1 MIVINKPILKK
12 ILVDAKAFG
21 AKSIAMHAQKGE
33 QSAFV
38 LISNE
43 DLSIEIPIS
52 LAEPALE
59 DYTICFAPVTSTAIS
74 KLTDPITIMGDDCSL
89 TANDLELSAI
99 DSCIDNWNSE
109 AEYVGKI
116 SSESFYQLFNMP
128 KSSPFPLSFNID
140 KGKTISLLKINS
152 DIGCVNKV
160 KFEGNSSPTTYSS
173 KFNVSTDSEKR
184 VIDFIKKSKPL
195 SDANIYIQD
204 SYLIFGFSNS
214 RLLIPVLKGSSP
226 SLKNLDVST
235 LAKINLISLLD
246 FANAKKTILL
256 TNNDS
261 NISFVASDGTER
273 HIPCT
278 NCSKEKFSVSIPST
292 MLAQAI
298 VILGDNM
305 VTLSASN
312 NGLVVMSTSSGSCSS
327 VVMIGGQRNNT

>member
-12 ILVDAKAFG
+12 ILVYAKSFE
-21 AKSIAMHAQKGE
+21 AKSIAMRAKKEE

-38 LISNE
+38 LMSNE
-43 DLSIEIPIS
+43 SLAIEVPIL

-59 DYTICFAPVTSTAIS
+59 DYTICFAPVISTTIS

-128 KSSPFPLSFNID
+128 KSSPFPLCFNID

-152 DIGCVNKV
+152 DIGCVNKA
-160 KFEGNSSPTTYSS
+160 KFEGDSTPTTYSS

-184 VIDFIKKSKPL
+184 VVDFIKKTGPL

-204 SYLIFGFSNS
+204 SYLIFGFSTS
-214 RLLIPVLKGSSP
+214 RLIIPIIKGASP
-226 SLKNLDVST
+226 SLKNLNVST
-235 LAKINLISLLD
+235 AAKINLSSLSDL
-246 FANAKKTILL
+246 ANTKKSILI
-256 TNNDS
+256 TNNNN
-261 NISFVASDGTER
+261 NISFVSSDGTAER

-278 NCSKEKFSVSIPST
+278 NLSEEKFSVSISSA

-298 VILGDNM
+298 AILGNNTI
-305 VTLSASN
+305 TLATS
-312 NGLVVMSTSSGSCSS
+312 NGLVVMSASSGNCSS
-327 VVMIGGQRNNT
+327 VVMIGGQQNNT